1 MLRHLNRKH
10 DKEEAYESSPRTP
23 HQRSPGLPIEARKD
37 GVDATMA
44 HIMMNKFIRR
54 GVQHFCAIGVSVAV
68 AIAAAAAEVPFVVAL
83 RGSAPTSLSPVD
95 AYTTNDLA
103 IVSEIMEGLVK
114 FNADSPTKPPELNL
128 ASWQSAIDSLTYVFD
143 IRDDVY
149 FHPFPKHPHDKL
161 TAADVKFS
169 LETAKTSS
177 IRLKDRISNIDTIE
191 VHGNTVKITLKRP
204 MKDFIAVLATSA
216 GYITSKSYYESLG
229 STAEAR
235 AKAFAR
241 APIGTGPFRLRSPV
255 EPHASAI
262 TLERFQGYRE
272 KTWTKS
278 NHTLKTV
285 TFRFYKDAHSIL
297 GDLQAGKVML
307 TSLPLTEFGL
317 GGDFRDNGSFIRLA
331 PPFLAV
337 LAFNIR
343 KDLLHDERVRQ
354 LLNAAVNAAG
364 IAKLCHTDVKGLP
377 AGYRK
382 YMEIPLAY
390 LDPTQKV
397 PVTAFLDD
405 PAIRSRIDALRKAGG
420 LKILAP
426 ERPDQMM
433 ERILDRITID
443 FKQTLDLNVTV
454 KKVPSVSI
462 GSIAKE
468 KPDLIYREWTPD
480 TPWEYADLSIVE
492 PLFNSKS
499 LNNYGGWEDKRVDA
513 DFEQLHAIND
523 QGTTDNIYK
532 DVQAR
537 LRRGAPLIWLPIVR
551 GMTLFLHKDYRA
563 NYGDPNT
570 KSTST
575 LLFYTSML
583 KGIRKVH

>member
-1 MLRHLNRKH
+1 
-10 DKEEAYESSPRTP
+10 
-23 HQRSPGLPIEARKD
+23 
-37 GVDATMA
+37 MA
-44 HIMMNKFIRR
+44 DTMMNKVIRR
-54 GVQHFCAIGVSVAV
+54 GIQYFCAIGASVSV

-83 RGSAPTSLSPVD
+83 RGHAPTSLSPVD

-103 IVSEIMEGLVK
+103 VVSEIMEGLVK

-216 GYITSKSYYESLG
+216 GYITSKRYYDSLG

-235 AKAFAR
+235 AQAFAR

-255 EPHASAI
+255 DPHSTSI
-262 TLERFQGYRE
+262 TLERFPGYRD

-278 NHTLKTV
+278 SRTLITV
-285 TFRFYKDAHSIL
+285 TFRFYEDARAIL
-297 GDLQAGKVML
+297 DDLQAGKVML

-317 GGDFRDNGSFIRLA
+317 GGDFRDNGSFVRLE
-331 PPFLAV
+331 PPFLVV
-337 LAFNIR
+337 LAVNIHR
-343 KDLLHDERVRQ
+343 SLLRDERIRQ
-354 LLNAAVNAAG
+354 LLNAAINTPE
-364 IAKLCHTDVKGLP
+364 IAKMCHTDVKGLP
-377 AGYRK
+377 VGYRK
-382 YMEIPLAY
+382 YMEIPQAY
-390 LDPTQKV
+390 LDPAQRV
-397 PVTAFLDD
+397 PVTAFLAD
-405 PAIRSRIDALRKAGG
+405 PAISSAVNALRKVGG

-426 ERPDQMM
+426 QRPDQMM
-433 ERILDRITID
+433 DRILDRITID
-443 FKQTLDLNVTV
+443 FKQNLDLKVTV
-454 KKVPSVSI
+454 KKVRSVSS
-462 GSIAKE
+462 GSIAE
-468 KPDLIYREWTPD
+468 EQPDLIYREWTPD

-499 LNNYGGWEDKRVDA
+499 LNNYGGWADKQVDA
-513 DFEQLHAIND
+513 DFDQLHAIND

-551 GMTLFLHKDYRA
+551 GMTLFLHKGYRA
-563 NYGDPNT
+563 HYGDPKT

-575 LLFYTSML
+575 LLFYTPML
-583 KGIRKVH
+583 KDIRKAH

>member
-1 MLRHLNRKH
+1 MSHRPGRQTNGVRGF
-10 DKEEAYESSPRTP
+10 
-23 HQRSPGLPIEARKD
+23 RSIRRKD
-37 GVDATMA
+37 GVEAIMA
-44 HIMMNKFIRR
+44 DTMMNKIIRR
-54 GVQHFCAIGVSVAV
+54 GIQYFCAIGASVSV

-83 RGSAPTSLSPVD
+83 RGRAPASLSPVD

-103 IVSEIMEGLVK
+103 VVSEIMEGLVK

-169 LETAKTSS
+169 LDTAKTSR

-216 GYITSKSYYESLG
+216 GYITSKRYYDSLG

-235 AKAFAR
+235 AQAFAR
-241 APIGTGPFRLRSPV
+241 APIGTGPFRLLSPID
-255 EPHASAI
+255 PHSTSI
-262 TLERFQGYRE
+262 TLGRFRGYRD
-272 KTWTKS
+272 KQWAKS
-278 NHTLKTV
+278 TRTLITV
-285 TFRFYKDAHSIL
+285 TFRFYEDARAIL
-297 GDLQAGKVML
+297 DDLQAGKVML

-317 GGDFRDNGSFIRLA
+317 GGDFRDNGSFVRLE

-337 LAFNIR
+337 LAVNIR
-343 KDLLHDERVRQ
+343 RGRLRDERIRQ
-354 LLNAAVNAAG
+354 LLNAAVNTPE
-364 IAKLCHTDVKGLP
+364 IAKMCHTDVKGLP
-377 AGYRK
+377 VGYRK
-382 YMEIPLAY
+382 YMEIPQAY
-390 LDPTQKV
+390 LDPAQRV
-397 PVTAFLDD
+397 PVTTFLAD
-405 PAIRSRIDALRKAGG
+405 PAIRSTLDALRKAGG

-426 ERPDQMM
+426 QRPDQMM
-433 ERILDRITID
+433 DRILDRITID
-443 FKQTLDLNVTV
+443 FKQNLDLKVTV
-454 KKVPSVSI
+454 KKVPSVSS
-462 GSIAKE
+462 GSITE
-468 KPDLIYREWTPD
+468 EQPDLIYREWTPD

-499 LNNYGGWEDKRVDA
+499 LNNYGGWADKQVDA
-513 DFEQLHAIND
+513 DFDQLHAIND
-523 QGTTDNIYK
+523 QGTTENIYK
-532 DVQAR
+532 DVQER

-563 NYGDPNT
+563 YYGDPKT

-583 KGIRKVH
+583 KDIRKVH